1 MQARFCF
8 SNNKNPYFAPLD
20 ELQQIRSMGY
30 GVRYRGIVQ
39 FTVSKCFA
47 MARAMVSS

>member
-1 MQARFCF
+1 MQVRFCF
-8 SNNKNPYFAPLD
+8 SNKNLYFVRLD
-20 ELQQIRSMGY
+20 EIQQIRSVGY